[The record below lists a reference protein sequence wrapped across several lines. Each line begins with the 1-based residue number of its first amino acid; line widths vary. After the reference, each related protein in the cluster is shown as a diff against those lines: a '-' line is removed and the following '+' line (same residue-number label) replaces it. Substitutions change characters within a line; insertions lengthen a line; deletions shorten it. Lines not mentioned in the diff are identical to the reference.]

1 MKKNIILI
9 LSLIILSS
17 CITDMSQLTGPIP
30 KKGYS
35 DYGAE
40 FTEKD
45 ILERRKVVA
54 QISGYN
60 IKMPENMIFKYGK
73 SATTDELF
81 GKKRKYLYDEVTKTG
96 TSVFLIEESIEKMKE
111 YEKKRGGSYI
121 FSEERKRYNI
131 RISIL
136 EGVSVMIEIKPGLY
150 IACEAEEIGSMKAV
164 PVCEAIVKVMKSQ

>member
-9 LSLIILSS
+9 LSLIMLSS
-17 CITDMSQLTGPIP
+17 CITDMSQLTGPLP

-45 ILERRKVVA
+45 ILERRKVVE

-60 IKMPENMIFKYGK
+60 IKMPENMVFKYGK

-96 TSVFLIEESIEKMKE
+96 TQVFLIEESMLELKMYIAKKE
-111 YEKKRGGSYI
+111 GSIYEIGNGKY
-121 FSEERKRYNI
+121 
-131 RISIL
+131 RITT
-136 EGVSVMIEIKPGLY
+136 GPFQYQMMIEIKSGLY
-150 IACEAEEIGSMKAV
+150 IACKAASPEIEKGV

>member
-45 ILERRKVVA
+45 ILERRKVVE

-60 IKMPENMIFKYGK
+60 IKMPENMVFKYGK

-96 TSVFLIEESIEKMKE
+96 TSVFLIEQPIYELKAYIAKKEGSI
-111 YEKKRGGSYI
+111 YEVGNGKY
-121 FSEERKRYNI
+121 
-131 RISIL
+131 RITT
-136 EGVSVMIEIKPGLY
+136 GPFQYQMMIEIKPELF
-150 IACEAEEIGSMKAV
+150 IACRALSSEIEKGV
-164 PVCEAIVKVMKSQ
+164 PICEAIVKVMKSQ

>member
-9 LSLIILSS
+9 LSLIMLSS
-17 CITDMSQLTGPIP
+17 CIIDMSQLTGPIP

-45 ILERRKVVA
+45 ILERRKVVE

-60 IKMPENMIFKYGK
+60 IKMPENMVFKYGK

-96 TSVFLIEESIEKMKE
+96 TQVFLIEESIEKMKD
-111 YEKKRGGSYI
+111 YGKRKGESYV
-121 FSEERKRYNI
+121 FSEENKRYKI
-131 RISIL
+131 GISL
-136 EGVSVMIEIKPGLY
+136 LDEVSVMIEIKPGLY
-150 IACEAEEIGSMKAV
+150 IACEAEEIGSRKAV
-164 PVCEAIVKVMKSQ
+164 PICEAIVKVMKSQ